1 MAGVPLR
8 DAVVGFHRPAVRP
21 QPGQITPD
29 TAELDRLNDIWHD
42 VGTVTGR
49 RSLGAPVD
57 GTQMVMELAN
67 YSAYPIE
74 NVAVQVLEAFK
85 HAQLITPEGVQ
96 KDPGVYVTEE
106 GGTGGDIERVSA
118 CARVRLN

>member
-1 MAGVPLR
+1 
-8 DAVVGFHRPAVRP
+8 
-21 QPGQITPD
+21 
-29 TAELDRLNDIWHD
+29 
-42 VGTVTGR
+42 
-49 RSLGAPVD
+49 
-57 GTQMVMELAN
+57 MELAN

-106 GGTGGDIERVSA
+106 GGTGVDIERVSA